1 MTQPA
6 LADATFVE
14 RTHARHGEGN
24 RPHFVLEIRRRS
36 RIHHVAQRLADHRD
50 AVERDDHA
58 RKQRRPIVSRLPPLA
73 TPQRDTDPHKRR
85 RRSQRIRVV
94 VQRLDAQRGAADFLT
109 RHNHPAREPH
119 LRHNDAR
126 QQHQRPP
133 SRPLVR
139 RHNFVDRVHGD
150 PASHEEHEHRDRQR
164 GQRLCFPV
172 TVGVI
177 RIGWFRGDPKAR
189 PDQQRGENIQH
200 RFRPVSNQRVSVTE
214 NPAREFHGREHGI
227 QRDAAQDQLRAR
239 VCAALGSGIMA
250 RQFGRHPRQQGN
262 NPAPPRARN

>member
-1 MTQPA
+1 MHRHIADRVRPGREQRILHRVRDRVARAHRELAVDTHVDVHEVTQPA

-36 RIHHVAQRLADHRD
+36 RIHHVAQRLTDHRD
-50 AVERDDHA
+50 AVKRDDHA

-85 RRSQRIRVV
+85 RRSQCIRVV

-119 LRHNDAR
+119 LRDNDAR

-139 RHNFVDRVHGD
+139 RNNLVNRVHRD
-150 PASHEEHEHRDRQR
+150 PASHEEHKHRDRQR
-164 GQRLCFPV
+164 G
-172 TVGVI
+172 
-177 RIGWFRGDPKAR
+177 
-189 PDQQRGENIQH
+189 
-200 RFRPVSNQRVSVTE
+200 
-214 NPAREFHGREHGI
+214 
-227 QRDAAQDQLRAR
+227 
-239 VCAALGSGIMA
+239 
-250 RQFGRHPRQQGN
+250 
-262 NPAPPRARN
+262 